1 MPFLQGR
8 VTEITDYREIIE
20 FPEAFRL
27 IAFL

>member
-20 FPEAFRL
+20 LPEAFRL